1 MKNANGNTLD
11 AKVVSV
17 IKEMGQQSNSLS
29 DQLLQTKQA
38 LRGNQE
44 GYNAELAKVRAEIE
58 DTEAQSRSLVDS
70 LSRAGGT
77 AAEKYIM
84 ERIEEL
90 NQSAE
95 NARRRMQELESI
107 VKQHALADMEF
118 DILRPLSL

>member
-44 GYNAELAKVRAEIE
+44 SYNAELTKVRAEIE

-77 AAEKYIM
+77 AI
-84 ERIEEL
+84 L
-90 NQSAE
+90 W
-95 NARRRMQELESI
+95 NAS
-107 VKQHALADMEF
+107 KN
-118 DILRPLSL
+118 

>member
-77 AAEKYIM
+77 VAEKYIM

-95 NARRRMQELESI
+95 NARRRMQELKSI
-107 VKQHALADMEF
+107 VKQYALADMKF